1 MIDPG
6 HSSYA
11 SYSQQYTPVST
22 QSADQAFS
30 NYQAQMRSIFSQV
43 RGGSLRE
50 VGSLLMDASL
60 YLIGNAEAL
69 GEYLSLLYCPTSY

>member
-1 MIDPG
+1 MIDPNQATYTG
-6 HSSYA
+6 
-11 SYSQQYTPVST
+11 YSQYTPTSTT
-22 QSADQAFS
+22 QSVDQAFS

-50 VGSLLMDASL
+50 VGSLLMDASH

-69 GEYLSLLYCPTSY
+69 GEHETLQLL